1 MHLADNVVLKEAVT
15 LSSQANLGEEIIET
29 EFPEGTELPVL
40 QEFEGFWLVKD
51 DDGRLFNVKKELAA
65 EA

>member
-1 MHLADNVVLKEAVT
+1 MADNIVLKEAVT
-15 LSSQANLGEEIIET
+15 LSAQANLGEEIVEC
-29 EFPEGTELPVL
+29 EFGAGTELPVL
-40 QEFEGFWLVKD
+40 QEFETAWLVKD